1 MYIYLNQSSIE
12 TTAEPEL
19 PGASRTSAEGGQ
31 SSATFIQSSKELDEE
46 AEEDDEEEEEEEDDA
61 SEEPTDQ
68 RLGFQQLLSLK
79 KTIKSRLKFNLI
91 TVISTVLTTTTT
103 TTTSYTTISIKTFFI
118 QLCTPSPF
126 PFNIC
131 SSKKKKK

>member
-1 MYIYLNQSSIE
+1 MRGK
-12 TTAEPEL
+12 A
-19 PGASRTSAEGGQ
+19 SAETGQ
-31 SSATFIQSSKELDEE
+31 PGSTTLIQSSKELDEDYQD
-46 AEEDDEEEEEEEDDA
+46 EEEGDDEEVEEAD
-61 SEEPTDQ
+61 T

-91 TVISTVLTTTTT
+91 TVISTVQTTTVS
-103 TTTSYTTISIKTFFI
+103 TTTSYVTISIKTFFI

-131 SSKKKKK
+131 PSGKKKKK

>member
-19 PGASRTSAEGGQ
+19 PGASLTSAEGGQ